1 MNIRLIFYFT
11 NEVKNSISALCAGL
25 AYSGIYD
32 KIDVR
37 FASDEDGIV
46 TAIDRGSLNI
56 ISFSITTVNFYER
69 YKTLLRLKSLTEG
82 YRDIYFIA
90 GGPHADG
97 DPDSLLLAGFDFVF
111 SGYSEEGFSTFLS
124 RLLSGEKVRRGEK
137 IYCTTSNLWRDRSFA
152 RLSNNY
158 FPPLEIQRGC
168 RYRCTYCQ
176 SCVRMKGQ
184 IYKSRDA
191 IDEYIRDFLSLGFS
205 RFSFVSPDAF
215 DLRFVTENRSPDNLV
230 ALFEYLRSKGIR
242 LIEYGQFP
250 SEIRPNRDVDA
261 FFKALSRYTKNRKI
275 VIGAQSLVDSRL
287 KKIRRGHTASDVELT
302 MESAARY
309 GFYSIVDIIFG
320 FPDETE
326 EERIYTLNR
335 FRELNKRFPSRLH
348 VHYFLPLAGT
358 EMYTSNPSR
367 LDRNTLELL
376 NKLERDGRAKGWWRE
391 GERMVRRII
400 EMRERFS
407 NR

>member
-1 MNIRLIFYFT
+1 MKLRLIFYFT
-11 NEVKNSISALCAGL
+11 NEVKNSISALCAGMI
-25 AYSGIYD
+25 YRGIYD
-32 KIDVR
+32 RIDVR
-37 FASDEDGIV
+37 FVESEDELVG
-46 TAIDRGSLNI
+46 AIGRGVVNLVA
-56 ISFSITTVNFYER
+56 FSITTVNFYER
-69 YKTLLRLKSLTEG
+69 YRTFLRLKKLTKG
-82 YRDIYFIA
+82 YGDIYFIA

-111 SGYSEEGFSTFLS
+111 SGYCEDGFSSFLKDFLFQN
-124 RLLSGEKVRRGEK
+124 RVASGQK
-137 IYCTTSNLWRDRSFA
+137 IVCTTSQLWRERSFA
-152 RLSNNY
+152 KLFNNY

-176 SCVRMKGQ
+176 SCVRMKRQ

-215 DLRFVTENRSPDNLV
+215 DLRFVSENRSPDNLI
-230 ALFEYLRSKGIR
+230 ALFEYLTSKKIR

-250 SEIRPNRDVDA
+250 SEIRPNRDVDE

-275 VIGAQSLVDSRL
+275 VIGAQSFEDHRL
-287 KKIRRGHTASDVELT
+287 KKIKRGHTASDIEQT

-309 GFYSIVDIIFG
+309 GFYSIVDIILG

-358 EMYTSNPSR
+358 EMYASNPSR
-367 LDRNTLELL
+367 LDKNTLDLL
-376 NKLERDGRAKGWWRE
+376 NKLERDGRAKGWWKE

-400 EMRERFS
+400 RMREKFS
-407 NR
+407 NN

>member
-1 MNIRLIFYFT
+1 
-11 NEVKNSISALCAGL
+11 
-25 AYSGIYD
+25 
-32 KIDVR
+32 
-37 FASDEDGIV
+37 
-46 TAIDRGSLNI
+46 
-56 ISFSITTVNFYER
+56 
-69 YKTLLRLKSLTEG
+69 
-82 YRDIYFIA
+82 
-90 GGPHADG
+90 
-97 DPDSLLLAGFDFVF
+97 
-111 SGYSEEGFSTFLS
+111 
-124 RLLSGEKVRRGEK
+124 
-137 IYCTTSNLWRDRSFA
+137 
-152 RLSNNY
+152 
-158 FPPLEIQRGC
+158 
-168 RYRCTYCQ
+168 
-176 SCVRMKGQ
+176 MKRQ

-191 IDEYIRDFLSLGFS
+191 IDEYIKDFLSLGFS
-205 RFSFVSPDAF
+205 RFSFVTPDAF

-230 ALFEYLRSKGIR
+230 ALFEYLRSKGIG

-250 SEIRPNRDVDA
+250 SEIRPNRDVDE

-367 LDRNTLELL
+367 LDKTTLELL